1 MKKQEK
7 LLYVW
12 YAASALFEPR
22 NGRKIPAQFSDAAAA
37 LCSFHVLL
45 NLAEEPEI
53 EKKMAKRGIV
63 GYLCKML
70 ARSNTELPPCSPDLP
85 QEARDLQ
92 GESPRDAPREARRRL
107 VGFVPHHTEAVLVS
121 ALRLLYNLS
130 FDAHQRD
137 AIIASPLLTKAVGL
151 VRKRMQLP
159 IVLRLAYNLSSTEKG
174 RKALGATDLP
184 AIVRKHV
191 LACAELELPAEL
203 AALAINLACDKAGAE
218 ALSDGGALDQLVDRL
233 LQTQDA
239 MLMKLLRNLCA
250 HDACGRQ
257 MLRRAGEL
265 FALTR
270 QVDTPELL
278 VELLGCLGALPVD
291 ELADVAQLVAGYEL
305 LDFAQRHMV
314 PGFTDDDVLLEVIVL
329 VGGLARNQTVATQIA
344 RTRLMAALYS
354 LITEKQED
362 DEFVLQILYAFYQLL
377 KADEPRVALLGQTQL
392 VIYLLDLLLDKNAP
406 IRKMA
411 SLCLD
416 IVSENDEGWALQV
429 NGAAL
434 LRSLYPLRSHPDPAS
449 LLLQIRQRKFQMPTK
464 SGSR

>member
-1 MKKQEK
+1 MKPLASLSAARLGYSRRAWRTKPVDLQIMP
-7 LLYVW
+7 
-12 YAASALFEPR
+12 AASGGHALLGNNGHGKTLLSQALLHDNASLLHSGSLEFCDGWTPR
-22 NGRKIPAQFSDAAAA
+22 SAG
-37 LCSFHVLL
+37 HV
-45 NLAEEPEI
+45 
-53 EKKMAKRGIV
+53 
-63 GYLCKML
+63 
-70 ARSNTELPPCSPDLP
+70 
-85 QEARDLQ
+85 
-92 GESPRDAPREARRRL
+92 
-107 VGFVPHHTEAVLVS
+107 
-121 ALRLLYNLS
+121 S

-291 ELADVAQLVAGYEL
+291 ELADVPQLVAGYEL

-314 PGFTDDDVLLEVIVL
+314 PGFTDDDVLLEVIML

-406 IRKMA
+406 ILKMA

-434 LRSLYPLRSHPDPAS
+434 LTPPSALFCSH
-449 LLLQIRQRKFQMPTK
+449 F
-464 SGSR
+464 

>member
-1 MKKQEK
+1 MVRRIRSVRTAQ
-7 LLYVW
+7 
-12 YAASALFEPR
+12 F
-22 NGRKIPAQFSDAAAA
+22 GRKIRAQFSDAAAA

-70 ARSNTELPPCSPDLP
+70 ARSNTELLVLALIFLKKLAIFKENLP
-85 QEARDLQ
+85 EMR
-92 GESPRDAPREARRRL
+92 REKLVAAL

-362 DEFVLQILYAFYQLL
+362 DEFVLQV
-377 KADEPRVALLGQTQL
+377 K
-392 VIYLLDLLLDKNAP
+392 
-406 IRKMA
+406 
-411 SLCLD
+411 
-416 IVSENDEGWALQV
+416 W
-429 NGAAL
+429 AAL
-434 LRSLYPLRSHPDPAS
+434 LTPP
-449 LLLQIRQRKFQMPTK
+449 PTLF
-464 SGSR
+464 

>member
-1 MKKQEK
+1 M
-7 LLYVW
+7 
-12 YAASALFEPR
+12 
-22 NGRKIPAQFSDAAAA
+22 
-37 LCSFHVLL
+37 LL

-70 ARSNTELPPCSPDLP
+70 ARSNTELLVLALIFLKKLAIFKENLP
-85 QEARDLQ
+85 EMR
-92 GESPRDAPREARRRL
+92 REKLVGAL

-314 PGFTDDDVLLEVIVL
+314 PGVPDEDVLLEVIVL

-434 LRSLYPLRSHPDPAS
+434 LTPPSNPLFCSH
-449 LLLQIRQRKFQMPTK
+449 F
-464 SGSR
+464 

>member
-1 MKKQEK
+1 M
-7 LLYVW
+7 
-12 YAASALFEPR
+12 
-22 NGRKIPAQFSDAAAA
+22 
-37 LCSFHVLL
+37 LL

-70 ARSNTELPPCSPDLP
+70 ARSNTELLVLALIFLKKLAIFKENLP
-85 QEARDLQ
+85 EMR
-92 GESPRDAPREARRRL
+92 REKLVGAL

-362 DEFVLQILYAFYQLL
+362 DEFVLQVNG
-377 KADEPRVALLGQTQL
+377 PRFSHLPTP
-392 VIYLLDLLLDKNAP
+392 LLLP
-406 IRKMA
+406 LLTPHPSRCRSCTPSTSYSRPTSRA
-411 SLCLD
+411 S
-416 IVSENDEGWALQV
+416 
-429 NGAAL
+429 
-434 LRSLYPLRSHPDPAS
+434 RSSGRRSSSSTCSICCWTRTRRSARWRAS
-449 LLLQIRQRKFQMPTK
+449 ASTSSPRTTR
-464 SGSR
+464 GGRCR